1 MEMKVALITGAS
13 RGLGRTLALRL
24 ARCSYT
30 VIINYCSAEAE
41 AEDVARLAGG
51 NACALRADVSDRGQ
65 VRAMANEIMTRY
77 GRLDLVINNAGISKD
92 NLLLRQSG
100 KEWDLIIGTNL
111 TGCFNIIGTMSP
123 LVIQSGGGHIMNI
136 ASRSGLRGKAGQ
148 PAYSASKAGLLG
160 LTLTAAR
167 ELAAGNIR
175 VNGIMPGYLATDM
188 GSQAGSA
195 QRDAQE
201 QSLLKTLS
209 SDQEIADFVVFL
221 AGTETITGQI
231 FSLDSRIG

>member
-1 MEMKVALITGAS
+1 MKIALITGAS

-24 ARCSYT
+24 ARDGYT

-41 AEDVARLAGG
+41 AEEVARLAGG
-51 NACALRADVSDRGQ
+51 NACAIRADVSDRKQ
-65 VRAMANEIMTRY
+65 VRAMAAEITARY
-77 GRLDLVINNAGISKD
+77 GRLDLVINNAGRSKD

-100 KEWDLIIGTNL
+100 EEWDLVLGTNL
-111 TGCFNIIGTMSP
+111 TGCFNILGTMSP
-123 LVIQSGGGHIMNI
+123 LMIQSGGGHIMNI
-136 ASRSGLRGKAGQ
+136 ASRSGLVGKAGQ

-167 ELAAGNIR
+167 ELAEGGIR
-175 VNGIMPGYLATDM
+175 VNGIMPGYLATEM
-188 GSQAGSA
+188 GSQAESA
-195 QRDAQE
+195 LRNARE
-201 QSLLKTLS
+201 KSLLKTLS
-209 SDQEIADFVVFL
+209 SDREVADFVVFL